1 MLRRRAFADIS
12 GGARAG
18 GVMTCIYCGEA
29 LAGCLARLGSL
40 RCHDCREQPCAGR
53 VSPEALI
60 SRRTR
65 RQAA

>member
-1 MLRRRAFADIS
+1 MLRRRAFGEIS
-12 GGARAG
+12 GGSRAG
-18 GVMTCIYCGEA
+18 SVMRCLYCGEA

-53 VSPEALI
+53 VTPDALI
-60 SRRTR
+60 WSRTG